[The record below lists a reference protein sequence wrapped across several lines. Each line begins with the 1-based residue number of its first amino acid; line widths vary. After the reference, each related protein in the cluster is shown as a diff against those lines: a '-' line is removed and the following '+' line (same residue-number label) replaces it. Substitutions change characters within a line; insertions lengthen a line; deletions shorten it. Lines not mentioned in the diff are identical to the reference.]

1 MIGTQED
8 NKGEFQQQGCLPEI
22 EEREPENGA
31 AEGAEEAS
39 EGHN

>member
-1 MIGTQED
+1 MIGTRED
-8 NKGEFQQQGCLPEI
+8 NKGEFQQRGCLPEI

-31 AEGAEEAS
+31 AAGVEEAS